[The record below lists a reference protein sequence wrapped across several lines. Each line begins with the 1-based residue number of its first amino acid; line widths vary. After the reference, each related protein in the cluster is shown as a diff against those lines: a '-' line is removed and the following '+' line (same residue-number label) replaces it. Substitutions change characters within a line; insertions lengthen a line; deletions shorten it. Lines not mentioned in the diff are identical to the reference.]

1 MHWRFGHE
9 KIQTLKCMKNKQTNK
24 QYKRILEQQVRL
36 SEGSPAVRLS
46 CYLSLKLTIRNSP
59 QNLSF

>member
-1 MHWRFGHE
+1 MYE
-9 KIQTLKCMKNKQTNK
+9 KQTNKQTNK

-36 SEGSPAVRLS
+36 SEGSPAVCLS

-59 QNLSF
+59 QNLSFWMEFL

>member
-1 MHWRFGHE
+1 MYE
-9 KIQTLKCMKNKQTNK
+9 KQTKNKTQTNK

-36 SEGSPAVRLS
+36 SEGSAVCLS

-59 QNLSF
+59 QNLSFWMEFL